1 MEKITEFLKTTALGG
16 IFVLVPL
23 LLLYLLLTE
32 ALGLI
37 VALATPIA
45 DLFPKGTFDEADFLV
60 LIALFLIV
68 GASFLIGL
76 ALRFSI
82 GRRLGDWIGRN
93 ILDRLPVYNVLKQL
107 TMGFVH
113 TEDGAAFR
121 PAVLS
126 SPDGERELAYLIE
139 DHGDGQV
146 TVLVPWAPTAF
157 AGSVKILDR
166 DRVEVLDTNLADF
179 TMVLSHW
186 GVGVRD
192 LVGKTGPGGD
202 SGERTQPY

>member
-1 MEKITEFLKTTALGG
+1 MKQITEFLKTTALGG
-16 IFVLVPL
+16 VFVLVPV

-45 DLFPKGTFDEADFLV
+45 DLFPQGTFDEVKFLV
-60 LIALFLIV
+60 LIALILII

-82 GRRLGDWIGRN
+82 GRRIGDWIGRN
-93 ILDRLPVYNVLKQL
+93 FLERLPVYNVLKQL

-139 DHGDGQV
+139 DHGDGQA

-157 AGSVKILDR
+157 AGSLKILDR
-166 DRVEVLDTNLADF
+166 SRIEVLDTNLADF
-179 TMVLSHW
+179 TRVLSQW

-192 LVGKTGPGGD
+192 LVAKSGTGGD
-202 SGERTQPY
+202 RSERSQAG

>member
-45 DLFPKGTFDEADFLV
+45 DLFPQGTFDEADFLV

-107 TMGFVH
+107 TKGFVH

-126 SPDGERELAYLIE
+126 SPGGERELAYVIE
-139 DHGDGQV
+139 EHGDGQV

-192 LVGKTGPGGD
+192 LVAK
-202 SGERTQPY
+202 